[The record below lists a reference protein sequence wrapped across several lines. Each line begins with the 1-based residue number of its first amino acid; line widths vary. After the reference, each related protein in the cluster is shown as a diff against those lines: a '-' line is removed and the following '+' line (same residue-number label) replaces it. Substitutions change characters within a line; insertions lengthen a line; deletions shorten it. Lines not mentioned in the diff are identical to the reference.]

1 MRTWLIKSDP
11 ETYGWPDL
19 LRDGR
24 TRWDG
29 VRSAEA
35 RRNLREMQVGDRAMF
50 YHSQSDKAVV
60 GEVEIVKSAY
70 PDPTAKE
77 GDWVCVDIRPLE
89 TWAVPVELSA
99 MRSVAA
105 LADCSL
111 VRQGRLSV
119 MPMTNEHWKAVQKLR
134 KDAEKEVSLR

>member
-11 ETYGWPDL
+11 ETYGWTDL

-35 RRNLREMQVGDRAMF
+35 RRNLREMRVGDRAMF
-50 YHSQSDKAVV
+50 YHSQSDKAGV
-60 GEVEIVKSAY
+60 GEVEIVEAAY

-77 GDWVCVDIRPLE
+77 GDWVCVDLRPLE
-89 TWAVPVELSA
+89 TWAIPVELST
-99 MRSVAA
+99 MRSVKG
-105 LADCSL
+105 LEDCSL
-111 VRQGRLSV
+111 LRQGRLSV
-119 MPMTNEHWKAVQKLR
+119 MPMTSAHWNAVQKLR
-134 KDAEKEVSLR
+134 KDAEKDAGLR

>member
-1 MRTWLIKSDP
+1 
-11 ETYGWPDL
+11 
-19 LRDGR
+19 
-24 TRWDG
+24 
-29 VRSAEA
+29 
-35 RRNLREMQVGDRAMF
+35 MF

-89 TWAVPVELSA
+89 TWAAPVGLSA
-99 MRSVAA
+99 MRSVVA